1 MIKLLKT
8 YRLIIFMILISSQ
21 LYGFYGDG
29 GGRSFID
36 FLMDM
41 NQFRA
46 RTDQVG
52 VLLGPS
58 NYRFTVGFS
67 GRTSGIIL
75 DNWTNDYKTTPK
87 LTVYLRPG
95 VTVGFGMKTE
105 NFNFGLG
112 YQFRYLHKDYQ
123 VHTPMFTFTALDN
136 TLRFNLPIAIGVGS
150 GNAKNTWLVSTGIE
164 TRYYPKTILD
174 QIRLYIFYGYARIS
188 YAKYGFKEENLQID
202 ENAKNVYKAM
212 SSVGFDLRL
221 YFKIDKESKK
231 QLEERGKNLPFS
243 IEPYFRFLYNCALR
257 TLENQGGRHIRYGGN
272 NYDIN
277 AYGFD
282 PDSLGVNYKSDEK
295 FSGGYIGSL
304 PAIPNPQGQN
314 TISDIYRIGLAF
326 PVGFRVQSEYYGLYL
341 EPSLSLTMIDGKNI
355 SISGTSKRGPF
366 FTLGWVIY
374 GEIFLTPI
382 PEIELYLA
390 VQTGGATR
398 LGGALDPAY
407 LNGTSL
413 IFNTDCGITYYF

>member
-8 YRLIIFMILISSQ
+8 YRLIIFMIFISSQ
-21 LYGFYGDG
+21 LYCFYGDG

-41 NQFRA
+41 NQFRG

-75 DNWTNDYKTTPK
+75 DNWTNDYKGIPQ

-95 VTVGFGMKTE
+95 VTVGFGVKTE

-123 VHTPMFTFTALDN
+123 VHTPMFTFTALGN

-150 GNAKNTWLVSTGIE
+150 GNAKNTYIVSTGIE
-164 TRYYPKTILD
+164 TRYYPKWIID

-212 SSVGFDLRL
+212 SSLGFDLRI
-221 YFKIDKESKK
+221 YFRFLKESRK
-231 QLEERGKNLPFS
+231 QLEGGKSLSFS
-243 IEPYFRFLYNCALR
+243 IEPYFRFLYSCALR

-341 EPSLSLTMIDGKNI
+341 EPSLSLTLIDGKNI

-407 LNGTSL
+407 SSGTTL

>member
-8 YRLIIFMILISSQ
+8 YRLIIFMIFISSQ

-41 NQFRA
+41 NQFRG

-75 DNWTNDYKTTPK
+75 DNWTNDYKGIPQ

-95 VTVGFGMKTE
+95 ITVGFGVKTA

-123 VHTPMFTFTALDN
+123 VHTPMFTFTALGN

-150 GNAKNTWLVSTGIE
+150 GNAKNTYIVSTGIE
-164 TRYYPKTILD
+164 TRYYPKWIID

-221 YFKIDKESKK
+221 YFKIDKESRK
-231 QLEERGKNLPFS
+231 QSERGKNLPFS

-277 AYGFD
+277 AYGFE
-282 PDSLGVNYKSDEK
+282 PDGLSITYGVTEK
-295 FSGGYIGSL
+295 FTGGYISSL
-304 PAIPNPQGQN
+304 PQIPNPQGQN

-341 EPSLSLTMIDGKNI
+341 
-355 SISGTSKRGPF
+355 
-366 FTLGWVIY
+366 
-374 GEIFLTPI
+374 
-382 PEIELYLA
+382 
-390 VQTGGATR
+390 
-398 LGGALDPAY
+398 
-407 LNGTSL
+407 
-413 IFNTDCGITYYF
+413 

>member
-75 DNWTNDYKTTPK
+75 DNWTNDYKGIPQ

-95 VTVGFGMKTE
+95 VTVGFGVKTE

-150 GNAKNTWLVSTGIE
+150 GNAKNTYIVSTGIE
-164 TRYYPKTILD
+164 TRYYPKWIID

-202 ENAKNVYKAM
+202 ENAKNVYKDM
-212 SSVGFDLRL
+212 SSLGFDLRI
-221 YFKIDKESKK
+221 YFRFLKESRK
-231 QLEERGKNLPFS
+231 QLEGGKSLSFS

-282 PDSLGVNYKSDEK
+282 PDGLSITYGVTEK
-295 FSGGYIGSL
+295 FTGGYISSL
-304 PAIPNPQGQN
+304 PQIPNPQGQN

-341 EPSLSLTMIDGKNI
+341 EPSLSLTLIDGKNI
-355 SISGTSKRGPF
+355 SISGVSKRGPF

>member
-1 MIKLLKT
+1 
-8 YRLIIFMILISSQ
+8 
-21 LYGFYGDG
+21 
-29 GGRSFID
+29 
-36 FLMDM
+36 
-41 NQFRA
+41 
-46 RTDQVG
+46 
-52 VLLGPS
+52 
-58 NYRFTVGFS
+58 
-67 GRTSGIIL
+67 
-75 DNWTNDYKTTPK
+75 
-87 LTVYLRPG
+87 
-95 VTVGFGMKTE
+95 
-105 NFNFGLG
+105 
-112 YQFRYLHKDYQ
+112 
-123 VHTPMFTFTALDN
+123 MFTFTALGN

-150 GNAKNTWLVSTGIE
+150 GNAKNTYIVSTGIE
-164 TRYYPKTILD
+164 TRYYPKWIID

-221 YFKIDKESKK
+221 YFKIDKESRK
-231 QLEERGKNLPFS
+231 QSERGKNLPFS

-282 PDSLGVNYKSDEK
+282 PDSLSVNYKSDEK

-304 PAIPNPQGQN
+304 PQIPNPQGQP

-341 EPSLSLTMIDGKNI
+341 EPSLSLTLIDGKNI
-355 SISGTSKRGPF
+355 SISGTRKRGPF

-407 LNGTSL
+407 SSGTTL